1 MSFIGKLVGKLTG
14 AQAQADAATAAAT
27 TQQAYAQSGIDEQRR
42 QFDQLVTLMQPF
54 VSGGTG
60 AFQAQQ
66 NLLGLGGAE
75 AQQQAIQGIE
85 QGPQFQALNQAGQE
99 AILQNASATGGLR
112 GGNTQSALA
121 QFSPQLLNQLIQQQ
135 YGNLGG
141 ISQMGQ
147 ASAADQASAGL
158 QTGTNIANLLQQQGA
173 AGAGGQLAQGG
184 VARSGFG
191 DLLQFGAAAY
201 GATGGFGQAPAGAGV
216 ISGGSGLKIPGG
228 GTTGGSM
235 YSLGGGKF

>member
-1 MSFIGKLVGKLTG
+1 MSFIGRLVGKLTG

-85 QGPQFQALNQAGQE
+85 QGSQFQALNQAGQE

-141 ISQMGQ
+141 IAQMGQ
-147 ASAADQASAGL
+147 ASAAGQASAGL

-191 DLLQFGAAAY
+191 DLLQFGAAAF
-201 GATGGFGQAPAGAGV
+201 GASGGMGNMASMLGQKGAGV
-216 ISGGSGLKIPGG
+216 ITGGSGMK
-228 GTTGGSM
+228 GS
-235 YSLGGGKF
+235 F